1 MIHLYRKFLIAL
13 FVILV
18 VLLAMAGG
26 CMYVEKYQMA
36 IRTTPS
42 DPEYPDW
49 PARKKYFFDAS
60 KWLKDSR
67 YIKSNDF
74 YLINVNYPEIDNL
87 YVYDITIELQN
98 IIRESYSSFPEL
110 SPLGDMDA
118 KVFLQKVSGGLSS
131 EYIFSQFDEKTL
143 EPTDDWFLIGFSY
156 NGMKYEAVIVREIY
170 NNKYIYVSRGIFVY
184 KPGEWYKRNGDLL
197 TWRSYMKRKNSH

>member
-1 MIHLYRKFLIAL
+1 
-13 FVILV
+13 
-18 VLLAMAGG
+18 
-26 CMYVEKYQMA
+26 MYMGKYQMA
-36 IRTTPS
+36 IRTIPS
-42 DPEYPDW
+42 DPEGPDW

-60 KWLKDSR
+60 KWLKDPR
-67 YIKSNDF
+67 YVKSNDF
-74 YLINVNYPEIDNL
+74 YLISLNYPEIDNL

-110 SPLGDMDA
+110 SPLGYMDA

-156 NGMKYEAVIVREIY
+156 NGMKYETVIVREIY
-170 NNKYIYVSRGIFVY
+170 NNKYIYVSRGAFVY